1 VRVISGWDEAGLWIE
16 QGILR
21 VPLEGHRGAVEALT
35 FDWQPHPDEQALLAR
50 CAPELQS
57 LAEACRRF
65 LR

>member
-1 VRVISGWDEAGLWIE
+1 VISGWDEAGLWTE

-21 VPLEGHRGAVEALT
+21 VPLEGHRGSVEALG
-35 FDWQPHPDEQALLAR
+35 FDWQPLQGEDALLAQSG
-50 CAPELQS
+50 PVLKS